1 MHEDRKVAVHD
12 PKARAWEY
20 SLRWSEANQVFG
32 QRGTAV
38 SNCGCHSAMKGRRQE
53 YAVVGASE
61 MQGLAEREAGQA
73 K

>member
-12 PKARAWEY
+12 PKARAWGY

-32 QRGTAV
+32 QRGTMV
-38 SNCGCHSAMKGRRQE
+38 SDCDYHSATKDRRQE
-53 YAVVGASE
+53 YAVVGVSE
-61 MQGLAEREAGQA
+61 RQGLAEREAGQA